1 MSWRRDVDVAGVK
14 VRARHVPELIERLRM
29 AGYPFVADKVERALG
44 LRTVPVAFDA
54 AEREAIVATQG
65 KTRTL
70 GVFARLLLAVVLGI
84 AMIFWPYSVRCGA
97 GLFGYLTAIGVL
109 ITAGVW
115 TAVWTW
121 RHRTAR
127 GHIVSLAVLS
137 WGLLLGAT
145 ELLPRL
151 GYAKPTPEHPAIWM
165 CQ

>member
-1 MSWRRDVDVAGVK
+1 MSPTDW
-14 VRARHVPELIERLRM
+14 
-29 AGYPFVADKVERALG
+29 DKEMKKIDRQLESISDEALLPSSG
-44 LRTVPVAFDA
+44 AKSP
-54 AEREAIVATQG
+54 AEKESIVATQG

-70 GVFARLLLAVVLGI
+70 GVFARLLLAVVLGV

-97 GLFGYLTAIGVL
+97 GLFGYLTAIGIL

-127 GHIVSLAVLS
+127 GHIVSLVVLS

-165 CQ
+165 CE

>member
-1 MSWRRDVDVAGVK
+1 MSPTDWDKEMAKIDRQLESVSDEALLPSSG
-14 VRARHVPELIERLRM
+14 ARSP
-29 AGYPFVADKVERALG
+29 
-44 LRTVPVAFDA
+44 
-54 AEREAIVATQG
+54 AEKDSIVTTQK

-70 GVFARLLLAVVLGI
+70 GVFTRLLLAVVLGV
-84 AMIFWPYSVRCGA
+84 AMIFWPYSTRCGA
-97 GLFGYLTAIGVL
+97 GLFGYLAAVGVL
-109 ITAGVW
+109 ITAGIW

-127 GHIVSLAVLS
+127 GHVVSLVVLG